1 MAFNRFTKSVLN
13 VSALPDRVQNQAST
27 LKATFDQ
34 AGVDIKDGLNG
45 LIDELEASTAAANIG
60 AKNTQSGNSTVQT
73 ELNTL
78 NTKMA
83 DKVDKVTGK
92 QLSTEDFTTEE
103 KTKLENIAEGANN
116 YVLPQASTSELGGI
130 KIDGSTIV
138 IEDGVAKA
146 KGADAADYTARAE
159 IEILKT
165 NKAEA
170 KVYDAIIP
178 VEGWTE
184 LTPYTIDIDVV
195 GMVETDKNF
204 PVSPIYTVEEYSV
217 QSEAWN
223 KISFIDAGTNKIT
236 VTCME
241 EKPTTAIPIQITV
254 VR

>member
-13 VSALPDRVQNQAST
+13 VSALPDRVENQAST

-34 AGVDIKDGLNG
+34 AGVDIKDGLNA
-45 LIDELEASTAAANIG
+45 LIEELEVSTAAANIG

-92 QLSTEDFTTEE
+92 QLSTEDFTTEA

-130 KIDGSTIV
+130 RIDGSTIV

-146 KGADAADYTARAE
+146 KGADAADYTARAA
-159 IEILKT
+159 IEELSDNVLKKDNTTEYTPTQKYHPATKEYVDSKGVDSLTADKILSGT
-165 NKAEA
+165 FGGQVNANA
-170 KVYDAIIP
+170 TAVSNLATSQVRNISIS
-178 VEGWTE
+178 
-184 LTPYTIDIDVV
+184 
-195 GMVETDKNF
+195 ETDLESG
-204 PVSPIYTVEEYSV
+204 VSSL
-217 QSEAWN
+217 
-223 KISFIDAGTNKIT
+223 
-236 VTCME
+236 
-241 EKPTTAIPIQITV
+241 TTGEIV
-254 VR
+254 FVYE